1 MCLAVPGR
9 ILRILD
15 ETPLFRRGE
24 VEFLGIRRDCSLAC
38 VPEAREGDFVIV
50 HAGVAITVIDEV
62 AAQQTLADLAA
73 ADHPA
78 VPLPNALPASE
89 PRDASSR

>member
-9 ILRILD
+9 ITRVLD

-24 VEFLGIRRDCSLAC
+24 VEFLGIRRECSLAC

-62 AAQQTLADLAA
+62 AAQQTLSDLA
-73 ADHPA
+73 
-78 VPLPNALPASE
+78 
-89 PRDASSR
+89 